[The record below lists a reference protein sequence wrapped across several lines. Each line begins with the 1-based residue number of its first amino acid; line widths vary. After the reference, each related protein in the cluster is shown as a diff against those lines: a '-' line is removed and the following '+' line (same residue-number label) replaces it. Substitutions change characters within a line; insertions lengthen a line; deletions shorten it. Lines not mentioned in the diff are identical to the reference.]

1 MEQEH
6 KRRVRYSGTHPRNYR
21 EKYKELNP
29 ERYQADVK
37 KILESGK
44 TPAGMHIPILV
55 DEILEFLQIQPG
67 QIGYDA
73 TLGYGGH
80 TRRRLEQLQDTAA
93 TPAGC
98 WSSSRGRAISTPPTW
113 TAWSRKRPGPVW
125 RRWAM
130 ARRS

>member
-29 ERYQADVK
+29 ERYQADVE
-37 KILESGK
+37 KILQSGK

-55 DEILEFLQIQPG
+55 DEILEFLQIRPG
-67 QIGYDA
+67 QIGYD
-73 TLGYGGH
+73 
-80 TRRRLEQLQDTAA
+80 A

-98 WSSSRGRAISTPPTW
+98 WSSSRGRAISTLPTW

-125 RRWAM
+125 QHWAT
-130 ARRS
+130 ARKS